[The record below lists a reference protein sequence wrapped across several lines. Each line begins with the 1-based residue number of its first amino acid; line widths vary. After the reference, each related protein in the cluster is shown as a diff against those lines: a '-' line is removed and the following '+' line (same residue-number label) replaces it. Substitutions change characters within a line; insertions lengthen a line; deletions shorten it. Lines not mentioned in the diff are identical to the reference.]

1 MYTQN
6 NMISV
11 RQCFRTGILE
21 NITLGMVVIPYVA
34 VNLAG
39 KWHFPAMLIG
49 LLMGG
54 VYMAV
59 MYALSKSVTKD
70 TLENLKNLKGV
81 GGAIGILYSIRF
93 LIRIGIVLYFFGKTM
108 QEYLLQSYNLWV
120 IIIAFVLVCGYGAA
134 RDIEK
139 RGRMLELLFPWMVVP
154 IILVAVFAISNI
166 NLDELLEGLRGVNYE
181 NIRGEAGFLDV
192 LKAGYVCFLVMST
205 SELLLFTMPYQ
216 KENSWRNA
224 LKLGLWILISIFL
237 AYIFIIGIL
246 GGHWVASD
254 SQAALNVME
263 AAFIP
268 GGFIERADYPVLI
281 FWVIGVFAI
290 VSGYIFYARKGWE
303 ICRACIKGS
312 AVTKGKLSLWIV
324 MILACLAAWLWSL
337 PNISVYLAQY
347 MLWADV
353 AISLII
359 PVILLNRSGSI
370 TSLKAV
376 KKQLGA
382 VVIVVLI
389 TASLSGC
396 VNKEFAPISK
406 ARESIEEREYVTN
419 ITFNGEEDIT
429 FTVADIKKYI
439 KDATGTFE
447 TKEEKLK
454 GESLAQVMD
463 DYHRENG
470 RQLDIGHLDG
480 ITFKDVADER
490 VREYALEMSN
500 MSHMGKSVVVT
511 IKDSQGEKKIDLRQL
526 IKCAY
531 SGEEFP

>member
-254 SQAALNVME
+254 SQAALNVKRQPLFRE
-263 AAFIP
+263 
-268 GGFIERADYPVLI
+268 
-281 FWVIGVFAI
+281 
-290 VSGYIFYARKGWE
+290 VS
-303 ICRACIKGS
+303 
-312 AVTKGKLSLWIV
+312 
-324 MILACLAAWLWSL
+324 
-337 PNISVYLAQY
+337 
-347 MLWADV
+347 
-353 AISLII
+353 
-359 PVILLNRSGSI
+359 
-370 TSLKAV
+370 
-376 KKQLGA
+376 
-382 VVIVVLI
+382 
-389 TASLSGC
+389 
-396 VNKEFAPISK
+396 
-406 ARESIEEREYVTN
+406 
-419 ITFNGEEDIT
+419 
-429 FTVADIKKYI
+429 
-439 KDATGTFE
+439 
-447 TKEEKLK
+447 
-454 GESLAQVMD
+454 
-463 DYHRENG
+463 
-470 RQLDIGHLDG
+470 
-480 ITFKDVADER
+480 
-490 VREYALEMSN
+490 
-500 MSHMGKSVVVT
+500 
-511 IKDSQGEKKIDLRQL
+511 
-526 IKCAY
+526 
-531 SGEEFP
+531 